1 MFSETAHG
9 GAAEKRGTLVSRAL
23 DSSRSPRPWQP
34 RRAFVRQR
42 VAHVQHR
49 TPCFRA
55 PARARAMTSLAAS
68 LGRVVPARTE
78 RPGDSPKA
86 RFGNAGRRAT
96 VVAHARAGDD
106 LDAPPPTAVVPED
119 SRWVDAPPAPASSVR
134 DGPRKVRLRLR
145 RARREITK
153 CRTFFTV
160 CNKHPKISQFN
171 CRES

>member
-106 LDAPPPTAVVPED
+106 RPDAPSPTRAASED
-119 SRWVDAPPAPASSVR
+119 SRWVEAPAPPASSVR
-134 DGPRKVRLRLR
+134 DAPKKVRLRLR
-145 RARREITK
+145 ARAERDHE
-153 CRTFFTV
+153 V
-160 CNKHPKISQFN
+160 SHNANKHPKISQLIELN
-171 CRES
+171 